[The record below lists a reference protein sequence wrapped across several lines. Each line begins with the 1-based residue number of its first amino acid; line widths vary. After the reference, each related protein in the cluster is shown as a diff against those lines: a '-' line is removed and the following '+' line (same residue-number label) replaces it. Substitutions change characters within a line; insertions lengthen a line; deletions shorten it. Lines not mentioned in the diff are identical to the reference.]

1 MSGQNSS
8 GLTPIGG
15 NSGIPSSPDDAAA
28 AINQSMQ
35 SQAMFAA
42 LNAKSTANTGYCE
55 LIQNTSKQQEQLL
68 RDGSA
73 PR

>member
-1 MSGQNSS
+1 MDGQTT
-8 GLTPIGG
+8 GLTPIGA
-15 NSGIPSSPDDAAA
+15 NSSVPSSPSDAAA
-28 AINQSMQ
+28 FINQSMQ

-42 LNAKSTANTGYCE
+42 LNAKSAANTGYCE
-55 LIQNTSKQQEQLL
+55 LIQNDAKQKEQLL